1 MMKIFNMK
9 NKSLMIIL
17 QILVIINYII
27 NTNSFILQSKIMIK
41 RLNLQYAVTQNRV
54 ISTTNQDFYIK
65 QKEYNEIKT
74 VKLSDETTTTT
85 ISLLNFNEIDQ
96 AATMVTNVHYTQSIY
111 YTIIKNMIKN
121 MIKYEKINQN
131 LNNWLDR
138 KDNERKDK
146 LCKQISYNLLK
157 RSGERLNSYDLSDN
171 QLSVII
177 IAKNKMTNE
186 IIGLIEVWP
195 QPFDDNNNDKNI
207 YVCNLSVKQESRGI
221 GIGRELHKAS
231 EILAKKWGKLYVCL
245 DVERNN
251 YNARKFYTKLG
262 YKDKYSNSEII
273 SRFISLMNGENKQS
287 LIKKID

>member
-1 MMKIFNMK
+1 
-9 NKSLMIIL
+9 
-17 QILVIINYII
+17 
-27 NTNSFILQSKIMIK
+27 MIK

-262 YKDKYSNSEII
+262 YKDKDKYSNSEII

>member
-1 MMKIFNMK
+1 MK

-17 QILVIINYII
+17 QILVIINYYII
-27 NTNSFILQSKIMIK
+27 NTNSFILQSKILIK

-54 ISTTNQDFYIK
+54 ISTINQDFYIK

-111 YTIIKNMIKN
+111 YTIIKNIIKN

-177 IAKNKMTNE
+177 IAKKNNE

-251 YNARKFYTKLG
+251 YNARKFYNKLG